1 VQSRPSVTP
10 SSSLLARKGM
20 ARPAMRSA
28 EPGAQ
33 AGTQA
38 GDSGDD
44 LGWNDMGCS
53 VDTPAVPAVLV
64 ERAAL
69 KIGIETRSS
78 AVNPVSVDASG
89 TGRKS
94 AVKSKGAR
102 VAFTLRLDADRR
114 SRLRV
119 ASAATGCSAQALVTQ
134 ALDAFLQSF
143 PEVDA
148 RVARLPPLAAQPTIV
163 PLGPPARRY
172 DGRLCGQRRQRGVC
186 QRP

>member
-1 VQSRPSVTP
+1 MVQSRTSVTP
-10 SSSLLARKGM
+10 PSSLLARKGM
-20 ARPAMRSA
+20 ARPAMRSEARAA
-28 EPGAQ
+28 EAGGQ
-33 AGTQA
+33 AE
-38 GDSGDD
+38 DSADD
-44 LGWNDMGCS
+44 LGCNDMGRPL
-53 VDTPAVPAVLV
+53 DTHAVPPVLV

-69 KIGIETRSS
+69 KIGIETRSP

-114 SRLRV
+114 SRLRL

-134 ALDAFLQSF
+134 ALDAFLQSL

-148 RVARLPPLAAQPTIV
+148 RVARLPPSQPN
-163 PLGPPARRY
+163 R
-172 DGRLCGQRRQRGVC
+172 
-186 QRP
+186 